1 MAEPSIAQLRT
12 FVAVARE
19 GHFGIAAAVLGVT
32 QPAVSATLRTLEDHL
47 GGRLVERTAKGVL
60 LTPLGA
66 ALLPRAEQVLGCL
79 DELVSDARR
88 AGRPLCGPLRLGV
101 IPTAAPY
108 LLPTLLAALAAEFP
122 ELSPEITEAQ
132 TKSLL
137 DALGEGTCD
146 VALLALPTG
155 RADVVEL
162 PLFWEEFL
170 LLVSGK
176 SELANRRDLPLSA
189 LAELDVLLLE
199 EGHCLRDQA
208 VDVCRQAGASGRT
221 ARAGSLTTLA
231 QLVAAGM
238 GSTLL
243 PASAVPVEVRGEL
256 ATARFAASPRPGRQL
271 GLVHRATSTRA
282 EEFATIASALRRAL
296 AAAGLP
302 VEVAPAEVAPAEV
315 AAGRS

>member
-1 MAEPSIAQLRT
+1 MTEPSIAQLRT

-19 GHFGIAAAVLGVT
+19 RHFGIAAAVLGVT
-32 QPAVSATLRTLEDHL
+32 QPAVSATLRTLENHL
-47 GGRLVERTAKGVL
+47 GGRLVERNAKGVL

-66 ALLPRAEQVLGCL
+66 ALLPRAEQVLVCV

-88 AGRPLCGPLRLGV
+88 AGRPLCGPLRLGM

-108 LLPTLLAALAAEFP
+108 LLPVLLGALAAELP
-122 ELSPEITEAQ
+122 ELSPEIIEAQ

-137 DALGEGTCD
+137 DALAEGACD
-146 VALLALPTG
+146 LALVALPAG
-155 RADVVEL
+155 RADLVEL
-162 PLFWEEFL
+162 PLFFEEFL
-170 LLVSGK
+170 LLVNAQSD
-176 SELANRRDLPLSA
+176 LANRRDLPLSA

-208 VDVCRQAGASGRT
+208 IDVCRQVGASGRT

-238 GSTLL
+238 GTTLL
-243 PASAVPVEVRGEL
+243 PASAVPVEVRGQL
-256 ATARFAASPRPGRQL
+256 ATARFAVSPGPGRRL

-282 EEFATIASALRRAL
+282 EEFATVAAVLRRAL
-296 AAAGLP
+296 RAADLP
-302 VEVAPAEVAPAEV
+302 VEIACLEED
-315 AAGRS
+315 AG